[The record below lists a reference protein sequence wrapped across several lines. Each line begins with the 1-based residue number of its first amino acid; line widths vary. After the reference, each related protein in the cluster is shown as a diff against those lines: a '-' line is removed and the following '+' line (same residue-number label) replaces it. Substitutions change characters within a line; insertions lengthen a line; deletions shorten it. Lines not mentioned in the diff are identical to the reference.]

1 MKKNLKRIR
10 NIVLWL
16 LLIVVLVNV
25 FAPLYCKKPDTK
37 FEEILKQTEFTSD
50 TPGGERIRCI
60 DDNEEALLWRLRLI
74 GAAKKSIVLA
84 TFDLRADESGS
95 DLLAALNHA
104 AERGVE
110 IKLLID
116 GIYQQLFLNGSKEFQ
131 ALATRENVEVGV
143 YNPVTPVG
151 LFKLNYRMHDK
162 YVIVDDEKYLLGG
175 RNSNDIFLGDY
186 TTDINVDRDILVCD
200 TTKGEGESLQELEA
214 YFQQIWNE
222 DCVKIKGGRKN
233 NSSEISV
240 SEKNADDS
248 GSKESDSKSS
258 KTVNKKV
265 NADIEAA
272 SDTQG
277 NLSKYEKQYQS
288 LEARY
293 AALIEKYPDIETYNS
308 WKKDTIPANKITLL
322 NNGTQAGPKTPLV
335 LQAIRYLSQEADS
348 VTIQT
353 PYVICNGYMYDTLT
367 EIASHAQLKIILN
380 AVEKGSNPWGCTDYL
395 NQKKK
400 ILKTGADVYELMNE
414 VPVHTKAILSDER
427 LSIVGS
433 YNLDMRST
441 YLDTELMLVIDSR
454 ELNQQIQST
463 ENVYMEKSKEVLSN
477 GQETEGAQYE
487 TKVLNWQKKLFYG
500 VLRII
505 IRPLRQLL

>member
-1 MKKNLKRIR
+1 M
-10 NIVLWL
+10 
-16 LLIVVLVNV
+16 LVNV
-25 FAPLYCKKPDTK
+25 FAPLYCRKPDEK
-37 FEEILKQTEFTSD
+37 FAEMLKQTEFTSD

-60 DDNEEALLWRLRLI
+60 DDNEEALLWRLRMI

-84 TFDLRADESGS
+84 TFDLRADESGT

-104 AERGVE
+104 AEKGVE

-116 GIYQQLFLNGSKEFQ
+116 GIYQQLFLNGSREFQ
-131 ALATRENVEVGV
+131 ALTSRENVEVGV
-143 YNPVTPVG
+143 YNPVSPVG

-162 YVIVDDEKYLLGG
+162 YVIVDDKMYLLGG

-186 TTDINVDRDILVCD
+186 TSDINVDRDILVCD
-200 TTKGEGESLQELEA
+200 TTNGKGESLQELEA

-222 DCVKIKGGRKN
+222 DCVKLKGGRKK

-240 SEKNADDS
+240 LEEAADDS
-248 GSKESDSKSS
+248 EGTESNLKNPDIVNGKS
-258 KTVNKKV
+258 
-265 NADIEAA
+265 NAENEITDE
-272 SDTQG
+272 TQER
-277 NLSKYEKQYQS
+277 LSKYEKQYQS
-288 LEARY
+288 LEMRY
-293 AALIEKYPDIETYNS
+293 ASLKEKYTDIEDYSS
-308 WKKDTIPANKITLL
+308 WQEDTIPANKITLV
-322 NNGTQAGPKTPLV
+322 NNGTHAGPKTPLV
-335 LQAIRYLSQEADS
+335 LQTIRYLAKNADN

-353 PYVICNGYMYDTLT
+353 PYVICNGYMYDTLN

-400 ILKTGADVYELMNE
+400 ILNTGADVYELMNE
-414 VPVHTKAILSDER
+414 VPVHTKAVLLDDR
-427 LSIVGS
+427 LSVVGS

-441 YLDTELMLVIDSR
+441 YLDTELMLVIDSK

-463 ENVYMEKSKEVLSN
+463 EGTYIEKSKEVLSN
-477 GQETEGAQYE
+477 GQETEGVQYE

>member
-1 MKKNLKRIR
+1 M
-10 NIVLWL
+10 
-16 LLIVVLVNV
+16 
-25 FAPLYCKKPDTK
+25 
-37 FEEILKQTEFTSD
+37 
-50 TPGGERIRCI
+50 
-60 DDNEEALLWRLRLI
+60 WRLRMI

-84 TFDLRADESGS
+84 TFDLRADESGT
-95 DLLAALNHA
+95 DLLAALDQA
-104 AERGVE
+104 AKRGVE

-116 GIYQQLFLNGSKEFQ
+116 GIYQQLFLNGSKDFQ
-131 ALATRENVEVGV
+131 ALAARENVVVGV
-143 YNPVTPVG
+143 YNPVTPAG

-162 YVIVDDEKYLLGG
+162 YVIVDDEMYLLGG

-186 TTDINVDRDILVCD
+186 TTDINVDRDILVWD
-200 TTKGEGESLQELEA
+200 ITKGEGESLQELET
-214 YFQQIWNE
+214 YFRQIWNE
-222 DCVKIKGGRKN
+222 DCVQIKGGRKK
-233 NSSEISV
+233 NSSDISV
-240 SEKNADDS
+240 SEEASDDS
-248 GSKESDSKSS
+248 EGAESNLKNSNI
-258 KTVNKKV
+258 VNGIPNV
-265 NADIEAA
+265 ENEIADE
-272 SDTQG
+272 TQEK
-277 NLSKYEKQYQS
+277 LSKYEKQYQS
-288 LEARY
+288 LEMRY
-293 AALIEKYPDIETYNS
+293 ASLKEKYTDIEDYSS
-308 WKKDTIPANKITLL
+308 WQEDTIPANKITLV
-322 NNGTQAGPKTPLV
+322 NNGTHAGPKTPLV
-335 LQAIRYLSQEADS
+335 LQTIRYLAQNAEN

-353 PYVICNGYMYDTLT
+353 PYVICNGYMYDTLN

-400 ILKTGADVYELMNE
+400 ILNTGADVYELMNE
-414 VPVHTKAILSDER
+414 VPVHTKAVLLDDR

-441 YLDTELMLVIDSR
+441 YLDTELMLVIDSK

-463 ENVYMEKSKEVLSN
+463 EGTYIEKSKEVLSN

>member
-1 MKKNLKRIR
+1 M
-10 NIVLWL
+10 
-16 LLIVVLVNV
+16 LVNV
-25 FAPLYCKKPDTK
+25 FAPLYCRKPDEK
-37 FEEILKQTEFTSD
+37 FAEMLKQTEFTSD

-60 DDNEEALLWRLRLI
+60 DDNEEALLWRLRMI

-84 TFDLRADESGS
+84 TFDLRADESGT

-104 AERGVE
+104 AEKGVE

-131 ALATRENVEVGV
+131 ALAARENVEVGV
-143 YNPVTPVG
+143 YNPVSPVG

-162 YVIVDDEKYLLGG
+162 YVIVDDKMYLLGG

-200 TTKGEGESLQELEA
+200 TANGKGESLQDLEA

-222 DCVKIKGGRKN
+222 DCVKIKSGRKKN
-233 NSSEISV
+233 NSDISV
-240 SEKNADDS
+240 SEEAADDS
-248 GSKESDSKSS
+248 EGTESNLKNPDIVNGKS
-258 KTVNKKV
+258 
-265 NADIEAA
+265 NAENEITDE
-272 SDTQG
+272 TQER
-277 NLSKYEKQYQS
+277 LSKYEKQYQS
-288 LEARY
+288 LEMRY
-293 AALIEKYPDIETYNS
+293 ASLKEKYTDIEDYSS
-308 WKKDTIPANKITLL
+308 WQEDTIPANKITLV
-322 NNGTQAGPKTPLV
+322 NNGTHAGPKTPLV
-335 LQAIRYLSQEADS
+335 LQKIRYLAQNADN

-353 PYVICNGYMYDTLT
+353 PYVICNGYMYDTLN
-367 EIASHAQLKIILN
+367 EIASHARLKIILN

-400 ILKTGADVYELMNE
+400 ILNTGADVYELMNE
-414 VPVHTKAILSDER
+414 VPVHTKAVLLDDR
-427 LSIVGS
+427 LSVVGS

-441 YLDTELMLVIDSR
+441 YLDTELMLVIDSK

-463 ENVYMEKSKEVLSN
+463 EGTYIEKSKEVLSN
-477 GQETEGAQYE
+477 GQETEGVQYE

>member
-1 MKKNLKRIR
+1 M
-10 NIVLWL
+10 
-16 LLIVVLVNV
+16 LVNV
-25 FAPLYCKKPDTK
+25 FAPLYCRKPDEK
-37 FEEILKQTEFTSD
+37 FAEMLKQTEFTSD

-60 DDNEEALLWRLRLI
+60 DDNEEALLWRLRMI

-84 TFDLRADESGS
+84 TFDLRADESGT

-104 AERGVE
+104 AEKGVE

-131 ALATRENVEVGV
+131 ALAARENVEVGV
-143 YNPVTPVG
+143 YNPVSPVG
-151 LFKLNYRMHDK
+151 IFKLNYRMHDK
-162 YVIVDDEKYLLGG
+162 YVIVDDKMYLLGG

-186 TTDINVDRDILVCD
+186 TSDINVDRDILVCD
-200 TTKGEGESLQELEA
+200 TANGKGESLQDLEA

-222 DCVKIKGGRKN
+222 DCVKIKSGRKKN
-233 NSSEISV
+233 NSDISV
-240 SEKNADDS
+240 SEEAADDS
-248 GSKESDSKSS
+248 EGTESNLKNSDIVNGKS
-258 KTVNKKV
+258 
-265 NADIEAA
+265 NAENEITDE
-272 SDTQG
+272 TEEK
-277 NLSKYEKQYQS
+277 LSKYEKQYQS
-288 LEARY
+288 LEMRY
-293 AALIEKYPDIETYNS
+293 ASLKEKYTDIEDYSS
-308 WKKDTIPANKITLL
+308 WQEDTIPANKITLV
-322 NNGTQAGPKTPLV
+322 NNGTHAGPKTPLV
-335 LQAIRYLSQEADS
+335 LQTIRYLAKNADN

-353 PYVICNGYMYDTLT
+353 PYVICNGYMYDTLN

-400 ILKTGADVYELMNE
+400 ILNTGADVYELMNE
-414 VPVHTKAILSDER
+414 VPVHTKAVLLDDR
-427 LSIVGS
+427 LSVVGS

-441 YLDTELMLVIDSR
+441 YLDTELMLVIDSK

-463 ENVYMEKSKEVLSN
+463 EGTYIEKSKEVLSN
-477 GQETEGAQYE
+477 GQETEGVQYE

>member
-1 MKKNLKRIR
+1 M
-10 NIVLWL
+10 
-16 LLIVVLVNV
+16 LVNV
-25 FAPLYCKKPDTK
+25 FAPLYCRKPDEK
-37 FEEILKQTEFTSD
+37 FAETLKQTEFTSD

-60 DDNEEALLWRLRLI
+60 DDNEEALLWRLRMI

-84 TFDLRADESGS
+84 TFDLRADESGT

-104 AERGVE
+104 AEKGVE

-131 ALATRENVEVGV
+131 ALAARENVEVGV
-143 YNPVTPVG
+143 YNPVSPVG
-151 LFKLNYRMHDK
+151 IFKLNYRMHDK
-162 YVIVDDEKYLLGG
+162 YVIVDDKMYLLGG

-186 TTDINVDRDILVCD
+186 TTDVNVDRDILVCD
-200 TTKGEGESLQELEA
+200 TTNGKGKSNAENEITDETQE
-214 YFQQIWNE
+214 
-222 DCVKIKGGRKN
+222 R
-233 NSSEISV
+233 
-240 SEKNADDS
+240 
-248 GSKESDSKSS
+248 
-258 KTVNKKV
+258 
-265 NADIEAA
+265 
-272 SDTQG
+272 
-277 NLSKYEKQYQS
+277 LSKYEKQYQS
-288 LEARY
+288 LEMRY
-293 AALIEKYPDIETYNS
+293 ASLKEKYTDIEDYSS
-308 WKKDTIPANKITLL
+308 WQEDTIPANKITLV
-322 NNGTQAGPKTPLV
+322 NNGTHAGPKTPLV
-335 LQAIRYLSQEADS
+335 LQTIRYLAKNADN

-353 PYVICNGYMYDTLT
+353 PYVICNGYMYDTLN

-400 ILKTGADVYELMNE
+400 ILNTGADVYELMNE
-414 VPVHTKAILSDER
+414 VPVHTKAVLLDDR
-427 LSIVGS
+427 LSVVGS

-441 YLDTELMLVIDSR
+441 YLDTELMLVIDSK

-463 ENVYMEKSKEVLSN
+463 EGTYIEKSKEVLSN
-477 GQETEGAQYE
+477 GQETEGVQYE

>member
-1 MKKNLKRIR
+1 ML
-10 NIVLWL
+10 LF

-25 FAPLYCKKPDTK
+25 FAPLYCRKPDGK
-37 FEEILKQTEFTSD
+37 FAETLKQTEFTSD

-60 DDNEEALLWRLRLI
+60 DDNEEALLWRLRMI

-84 TFDLRADESGS
+84 TFDLRADESGT

-104 AERGVE
+104 AEKGVE

-131 ALATRENVEVGV
+131 ALAARENVEVGV
-143 YNPVTPVG
+143 YNPVSPVG
-151 LFKLNYRMHDK
+151 IFKLNYRMHDK
-162 YVIVDDEKYLLGG
+162 YVIVDDKMYLLGG

-186 TTDINVDRDILVCD
+186 TTDVNVDRDILVCD
-200 TTKGEGESLQELEA
+200 TTNGKGESLQELEA

-222 DCVKIKGGRKN
+222 DCVKIKGGRKK

-240 SEKNADDS
+240 SEEAADDS
-248 GSKESDSKSS
+248 EGTESNLKNPDIVNGKS
-258 KTVNKKV
+258 
-265 NADIEAA
+265 NAENEITDE
-272 SDTQG
+272 TQER
-277 NLSKYEKQYQS
+277 LSKYEKQYQS
-288 LEARY
+288 LEMRY
-293 AALIEKYPDIETYNS
+293 ASLKEKYTDIEDYSS
-308 WKKDTIPANKITLL
+308 WQEDTIPANKITLV
-322 NNGTQAGPKTPLV
+322 NNGTHAGPKTPLV
-335 LQAIRYLSQEADS
+335 LQTIRYLAQNADN

-353 PYVICNGYMYDTLT
+353 PYVICNGYMYDTLN
-367 EIASHAQLKIILN
+367 EIAFHARLKIILN

-400 ILKTGADVYELMNE
+400 ILNTGADVYELMNE
-414 VPVHTKAILSDER
+414 VPVHTKAVLLDDR
-427 LSIVGS
+427 LSVVGS

-441 YLDTELMLVIDSR
+441 YLDTELMLVIDSK

-463 ENVYMEKSKEVLSN
+463 ESTYIEKSKEVLSN
-477 GQETEGAQYE
+477 GQETEGGQYE

>member
-1 MKKNLKRIR
+1 M
-10 NIVLWL
+10 
-16 LLIVVLVNV
+16 LVNV

-37 FEEILKQTEFTSD
+37 FEETLKTTEFTSD
-50 TPGGERIRCI
+50 TPGNERIRCI
-60 DDNEEALLWRLRLI
+60 DDNEEALLWRLRMI

-84 TFDLRADESGS
+84 TFDLRADESGT

-104 AERGVE
+104 AEKGVE

-131 ALATRENVEVGV
+131 ALAARENVEVGV
-143 YNPVTPVG
+143 YNPVSPIG

-162 YVIVDDEKYLLGG
+162 YVIVDDKMYLLGG

-186 TTDINVDRDILVCD
+186 STGINVDRDILVCD
-200 TTKGEGESLQELEA
+200 TSKGKGESRQELEA

-222 DCVKIKGGRKN
+222 DCVKIKDGREK
-233 NSSEISV
+233 NSSEIFASEEVTDDSESKEGNSEKSV
-240 SEKNADDS
+240 SADKDVTTEVEITGASKN
-248 GSKESDSKSS
+248 
-258 KTVNKKV
+258 NP
-265 NADIEAA
+265 
-272 SDTQG
+272 
-277 NLSKYEKQYQS
+277 SKYEKQYQS

-293 AALIEKYPDIETYNS
+293 SVMTEKYADIETYNA
-308 WKKDTIPANKITLL
+308 WEKDTIPANKITLI
-322 NNGTQAGPKTPLV
+322 NNGTQAAPKTPLV
-335 LQAIRYLSQEADS
+335 LQAIRYLSQDADK

-353 PYVICNGYMYDTLT
+353 PYVICNSYMYDTLG

-400 ILKTGADVYELMNE
+400 ILKTGADVYELMND
-414 VPVHTKAILSDER
+414 VPVHTKAVLLDDR

-441 YLDTELMLVIDSR
+441 YLDTELMLVIDSP

-463 ENVYMEKSKEVLSN
+463 ENTYIEKSKEVLSN